1 MKKRILSLLMTVC
14 MLVGLLPTTVF
25 AAEPEEALYAQMLEL
40 GLVDADGDLIEDNT
54 FTVSDGTSLSSLT
67 ALIEWLNQCGDS
79 DLDKIVTVD
88 ATGRSATVEQLMYAL
103 LIEYQIAE
111 VAGQLKLLA
120 SGENSA
126 AVYAAGDTIDT
137 TAHDLKIRMEM
148 SYGFDQST
156 NMATNYWLNV
166 NLLNKNTNK
175 LVTEHDDVT
184 VEVGMF
190 ADFLNVGEEDYSAVK
205 GKEMP
210 GTNYFKRFTISDGS
224 SSIAFPLDLK
234 KLRDNYLSKYNGLW
248 DGNAYLLFQARTV
261 SPDSGMPDS
270 SDTICVKIAPDSATD
285 PVVSAING
293 GTSIGMNN
301 DSKGEVV
308 PYRMDWR
315 GDGTT
320 TMDDGRECFAFTVDT
335 PAARGS
341 YNASSFGWMN
351 YFGRALEAGV
361 GDEKPEINLENVT
374 IWTKKSNKTNFPRIY
389 AGIFD
394 SEDPSKNEY
403 VKIGWSPLTY
413 TYDFD
418 DSSTAADYVAQMTR
432 VHLGRW
438 DDSGTGV
445 SDVSNDTLYKKIKSH
460 EWRIAH
466 FPDVEVPLTYWNEYG
481 VGFPSNWYLTTDWL
495 ENNDGTGPNELLMHG
510 AMTIVDETAPTIK
523 SATVPAYKNV
533 SGSANADFYPGNVIP
548 IVVTFTEPVYGDYK
562 LVYLEGTES
571 VTLSSNSGARTTVD
585 GDVYRNNNPILS
597 NTRVF
602 YYTVKSTDNTVPSE
616 NITDESQLPGII
628 VQGVMPVSSACT
640 DVYKNAFETNAYISG
655 SNDAYQA
662 LSKPTT
668 LLTGCIKGGDLKYSF
683 QSMTATPDSKD
694 PCKINF
700 QVELDNA
707 EAFQTQCLNWAS
719 KPSLHTATVYVY
731 KNGVEADDAPTV
743 DLQPVVVDAGT
754 SDERYV
760 LAGSMTLDS
769 VTEDT
774 PYVADL
780 AFDSAYH
787 YGIYA
792 TFTQTPVTYAG
803 TDAYTISIDSSGW
816 PSGIDYTVFTQDGR
830 RPVLSFKDN
839 NTSYTY
845 KDLNDVT
852 WTVSDPNVLV
862 VEHVGTGTGN
872 LTLAQSPSVRIV
884 PKSEGTATITL
895 ECSNNGKKV
904 TTASNPITVTVKDN
918 GTPALLFA
926 ENANTFYAQVLTEQ
940 TIHFASNLSQH
951 EPGVNDTAGGK
962 ITAQLFKGSSV
973 AEDAVPVWEKTLDR
987 TATSLT
993 ISGDLFTAEDISQ
1006 GNIPSFILRL
1016 TATAQ
1021 VDTTTKNLSTEAK
1034 ILVCAQPAVITL
1046 TGLDNPVFTDD
1057 QDITIGWSVA
1067 NFDLDKNGDACQ
1079 FEFTIEKDG
1088 KIVYT
1093 TDAKSETGSCTLRSE
1108 DIKITD
1114 SAQLKDYYIVT
1125 AKAKNGTDLGWSIAS
1140 STITV
1145 YKKGALDIE
1154 IGGVKKDSVTLKNEI
1169 SGGTTTTAPS
1179 GTTYGGETIGGLTD
1193 APAIAKLRS
1202 ELSLMES
1209 ISINFRDYNWSILYD
1224 AIQWSTSTGRGEEIT
1239 DELQRAVSINYRE
1252 GMLYSP
1258 LESYSYTCYLPQTIM
1273 LLCGLRDGSNI
1284 ITAENSSLS
1293 SLSDSVTVH
1302 VETLKNKLYLFQFT
1316 PAVTTEVS
1324 YEDGLGVTHT
1334 AYSNDD
1340 GSLALFEP
1348 NGIASDLRTAARTK
1362 GGDSYR
1368 GTFSQLALK
1377 SGEGNGTRGELYP
1390 LNTLEL
1396 RRAAV
1401 AEVQLLK
1408 PDGTPL
1414 ANTEVTLRGGVYRNR
1429 YAASNRDDAYCAGA
1443 KFAKAAGQTASLDG
1457 TKDQTFTTD
1466 ANGMLTVHM
1475 DLTQFTSKNNPEA
1488 VGVGDSLE
1496 FIFEL
1501 RFGERYYPEIVTVD
1515 GSLTPRDAMRSG
1527 EDIVT
1532 LTAAQKAKP
1541 FVAVQTISYTGRR
1554 LDVRRHTGVVG
1565 PSSNYPSAVLDSTIM
1580 LWGVEDASLTDTGYR
1595 FDLRA
1600 QETGVSVP
1608 RQKRTTPKDASF
1620 PFSSIPL
1627 VNNVVTLDSSSF
1639 ANYDGTRKTPLEA
1652 ALYNGSGSLACTI
1665 ALPFGIAD
1673 LTTIERVEDAP
1684 SVTSL
1689 MANIAAYGTVDGAN
1703 TKYKYA
1709 DKVSDAIMLDGLS
1722 FLEKMGSEIGAVKAV
1737 LMPTE
1742 DPTRY
1747 EAYLWT
1753 GIDTTELED
1762 LDYDRNGIC
1771 LEPHY
1776 IGEDLDSL
1784 VGEVSDTFTLSDFQ
1798 AMADGSY
1805 FEDRSN
1811 LLNTAA
1817 GLIGLPVM
1825 LKLEGWM
1832 TTEIRYNFDKGQWQV
1847 LTTGGGFTAG
1857 VQLEFEKALHLTA
1870 YGIPLTTSFLVRGG
1884 ALVDFQTAIRYAK
1897 QLGLEWSDDTANKVN
1912 DYLTA
1917 LRINAY
1923 FEFYGG
1929 VGYDKGFT
1937 ATIGV
1942 FGQIEINNENRF
1954 LTRKYLKDEE
1964 QRDKAGQFL
1973 QLDGEAGIRGALG
1986 AGPLVAE
1993 VTLVSLGFGAGWT
2006 FNEWDDIDKY
2016 WEEASSGL
2024 GSAWLSDDTSGLSLM
2039 YCDDET
2045 AVLVSEPVVKL
2056 QSRDYLDEGDRVWLG
2071 GDSGISLMSLDKQN
2085 KLAAIETNSYPFSA
2099 PMLSDDGR
2107 ILVYLSD
2114 ADSTDVTDV
2123 EVRYSLSNG
2132 GSFPDDRTAIPDGD
2146 FSGYGDSSLDFDGTK
2161 DFAGAIWLRE
2171 ASTLNLAAG
2180 TELNQGQQTTLLN
2193 GLEVVA
2199 SIWDGNQWVTTRL
2212 TENGSQEFE
2221 PVIAVHNGKAIAVW
2235 RSVQTDENAF
2245 AFTQN
2250 RILCKIYD
2258 DDNKKWSDETYTLY
2272 NGSAGEVT
2280 GMTAEMLTDGTAA
2293 VAFSVKD
2300 ENDSS
2305 DIYYT
2310 VVDTTVA
2317 NPEDSAKTIRATTN
2331 TYTDENPQLTTV
2343 GNQFVLGWS
2352 SVQSLT
2358 GAQQRDVG
2366 LRVFDN
2372 TGAPRPLLPESLSDL
2387 VSTAA
2392 FDGQFTFVK
2401 GADSLDELSLLWN
2414 DAKAGSEENDVIR
2427 AIKFGLYNGSYIS
2440 SAAIEVAELPARTGL
2455 THMDARVTND
2465 DGTSIQAVL
2474 QGTTSTVIDE
2484 NDPETYDTFEYS
2496 YILDGKEDSVSVLI
2510 PKEQV
2515 NLLSASASYSD
2526 AVEVASTMVDYT
2538 TLATESYVPVNFTV
2552 ANQGMNVINS
2562 VTIRLDGASLQTFT
2576 GLTLLPG
2583 QSKTFSFV
2591 TKTGSEIRNLDYSVE
2606 ASFHGGQKPKVA
2618 GTVYLDYPDVG
2629 ISALTVTKEQDG
2641 LRTVLANLYNQSAAS
2656 LDKSKSDRRVV
2667 LGVYSDPEC
2676 ETPLNGKYFTGGTTD
2691 KPHEM
2696 ILTGDTLAAI
2706 DGTGYTQEITF
2717 HIGDYVKDAKLEE
2730 IPDSGVTLFVKAHI
2744 EQRVKGEW
2752 IVLPEADS
2760 QNNQK
2765 HLTFD
2770 SLLTRSE
2777 NAPTTISVEMEN
2789 GSATT
2794 ANVQVRNNSLQKR
2807 TSGNLVAALLDSNG
2821 NLLETKNVGDLSL
2834 GTEEVKES
2842 SIAFSKS
2849 GARVVLR
2856 YGEAESGSSTSNA
2869 DAVSITIDGLPLTIN
2884 SFDANNSATVE
2895 RVPTGQYLLTAIP
2908 EGSGAK
2914 VTVNGKLA
2922 EYGMATISGGYYKRT
2937 VTVTITAKDGSTT
2950 RTYTIYLNPDPSQI
2964 SDSDDYTLY
2973 FETNGGS
2980 KITALQKSS
2989 GTTVDLTAYTPT
3001 RSGYIFTGWYADKA
3015 LTEKITKVKLTGNT
3029 TVYAG
3034 WQEAAVSPFTDV
3046 PKGSYY
3052 EKAVNWA
3059 VEQGIT
3065 AGTTATTFSPNN
3077 PCTRAQAVTFL
3088 WRAAGSPAPENSTMS
3103 FTDVAE
3109 GSYYHDAVLWAVEN
3123 GITKGTS
3130 DTAFSPNATCTRAQI
3145 VTFLWRS
3152 QKSPASDSVN
3162 PFTDVAA
3169 DAYYAN
3175 AVLWAAENGVTS
3187 GTTATTF
3194 SPNNNCTRAQIV
3206 TFLWRC
3212 LGE

>member
-1 MKKRILSLLMTVC
+1 MKKRILSLLLAVC
-14 MLVGLLPTTVF
+14 MLVGLLPTAAF

-40 GLVDADGDLIEDNT
+40 GLVDAEGALIEDNT
-54 FTVSDGTSLSSLT
+54 FTVEDGTQLSSLT
-67 ALIEWLNQCGDS
+67 ELIEWLNQCGES
-79 DLDKIVTVD
+79 DLDTVITVD
-88 ATGRSATVEQLMYAL
+88 STGRSATVEQLMYAL
-103 LIEYQIAE
+103 IIEYQIAD
-111 VAGQLKLLA
+111 VAGHLNLLA
-120 SGENSA
+120 SGENGASL
-126 AVYAAGDTIDT
+126 YATGDTIDT
-137 TAHDLKIRMEM
+137 TVHDLEIRMNM
-148 SYGFDQST
+148 SFQ
-156 NMATNYWLNV
+156 A
-166 NLLNKNTNK
+166 NKSVYSLTVALFQKNGKTP
-175 LVTEHDDVT
+175 VPAPHDVT

-190 ADFLNVGEEDYSAVK
+190 TDFLNVGEEDYAEDGSENV
-205 GKEMP
+205 P
-210 GTNYFKRFTISDGS
+210 GTNYFKRFTIGEGS
-224 SSIAFPLDLK
+224 SSITFKLDLQ
-234 KLRDNYLSKYNGLW
+234 KLRDHYLSKYNGLW
-248 DGNAYLLFQARTV
+248 DGNAYLLFEARTV
-261 SPDSGMPDS
+261 STFSRMPDS
-270 SDTICVKIAPDSATD
+270 SDTICVKIAPDSDPD
-285 PVVSAING
+285 PVVEAITG
-293 GTSIGMNN
+293 GTIIGKNH
-301 DSKGEVV
+301 DSKKDILPYHLDWETTETETIDGEKYFVKE
-308 PYRMDWR
+308 
-315 GDGTT
+315 T
-320 TMDDGRECFAFTVDT
+320 AI
-335 PAARGS
+335 PAAKGS
-341 YNASSFGWMN
+341 EYGDSTYGWMDSFN
-351 YFGRALEAGV
+351 RALRAGV
-361 GDEKPEINLENVT
+361 GDAETAVNLENVT
-374 IWTKKSNKTNFPRIY
+374 IWTKDDDEIDIPTLSIKEGNELVTIKGSSFRYDSDPFTSTESVNYLTEVAKVQNTSWDTPNSNFYDKCKSHDWHLVHFINVKVPI
-389 AGIFD
+389 GI
-394 SEDPSKNEY
+394 
-403 VKIGWSPLTY
+403 
-413 TYDFD
+413 
-418 DSSTAADYVAQMTR
+418 
-432 VHLGRW
+432 
-438 DDSGTGV
+438 SGTNV
-445 SDVSNDTLYKKIKSH
+445 HYP
-460 EWRIAH
+460 R
-466 FPDVEVPLTYWNEYG
+466 
-481 VGFPSNWYLTTDWL
+481 NWYLNVDWIAQ
-495 ENNDGTGPNELLMHG
+495 NDEDNPTRIPEEILMHG
-510 AMTIVDETAPTIK
+510 AMTIVDKTTPTIK
-523 SATVPAYKNV
+523 SVNTCAREGDTYPY
-533 SGSANADFYPGNVIP
+533 FYPGNVIP
-548 IVVTFTEPVYGDYK
+548 IVVTFSEPVYGDYE

-571 VTLSSNSGARTTVD
+571 TTLTSYSGARTTVS
-585 GDVYRNNNPILS
+585 GDVTRNSNPILS

-602 YYTVKSTDNTVPSE
+602 YYTVKSTDST
-616 NITDESQLPGII
+616 GI
-628 VQGVMPVSSACT
+628 VVKGVKPVSDACT
-640 DVYKNAFETNAYISG
+640 DVYGNEFETDAYISG
-655 SNDAYQA
+655 SDDAYQA

-668 LLTGCIKGGDLKYSF
+668 LLEGCIQGGDLKYSL
-683 QSMTATPDSKD
+683 QSMTATPDPKD
-694 PCKINF
+694 PCTINF

-707 EAFQTQCLNWAS
+707 EAFKTQCLNWANGTT
-719 KPSLHTATVYVY
+719 PHTATVYVY
-731 KNGVEADDAPTV
+731 KNGVEADDAPSI
-743 DLQPVVVDAGT
+743 DLTPVLVTENGK
-754 SDERYV
+754 EKYV
-760 LAGSMTLDS
+760 LAGSMTLPDES
-769 VTEDT
+769 EDT
-774 PYVADL
+774 PYVVEL
-780 AFDSAYH
+780 VFDYFYC

-803 TDAYTISIDSSGW
+803 TDAYTISIDGSW
-816 PSGIDYTVFTQDGR
+816 PSGIDNTLFVQDAEH
-830 RPVLSFKDN
+830 PVLSFTDN
-839 NTSYTY
+839 KTDYTY
-845 KDLNDVT
+845 NYLGTDDVV
-852 WTVSDPNVLV
+852 WTVDNPDV
-862 VEHVGTGTGN
+862 VVVKREGSGTD
-872 LTLAQSPSVRIV
+872 LTLTQTSKVTIEPQG
-884 PKSEGTATITL
+884 PGTATISL
-895 ECSNNGKKV
+895 VCRNNGTKE
-904 TTASNPITVTVKDN
+904 TTASNSIMVTVKDN

-926 ENANTFYAQVLTEQ
+926 KNADTFYARVGTDQ
-940 TIHFASNLSQH
+940 TVHFASNLSQH
-951 EPGVNDTAGGK
+951 APADGK
-962 ITAQLFKGSSV
+962 ITASLYEGNSV
-973 AEDAVPVWEKTLDR
+973 AADAVPIWTETLER

-993 ISGDLFTAEDISQ
+993 IPGEKLTSISL
-1006 GNIPSFILRL
+1006 GNTPSYILRL

-1021 VDTTTKNLSTEAK
+1021 VDSTVKNLLTDAK
-1034 ILVCAQPAVITL
+1034 IIVCAQPAVIKL
-1046 TGLDNPVFTDD
+1046 TGLDNPMFTDD
-1057 QDITIGWSVA
+1057 QSITIGWTVE
-1067 NFDLDKNGDACQ
+1067 NFDLGNLDSCQ
-1079 FEFTIEKDG
+1079 FQFTIEKDG
-1088 KIVYT
+1088 KTIYT
-1093 TDAKSETGSCTLRSE
+1093 TEEKSASGSYTLTP
-1108 DIKITD
+1108 DTPD
-1114 SAQLKDYYIVT
+1114 QLKDYYIVT
-1125 AKAKNGTDLGWSIAS
+1125 AKAKNGADPKWSIAS

-1145 YKKGALDIE
+1145 YKKGALDIQ
-1154 IGGVKKDSVTLKNEI
+1154 IGGEKKDSVTLKNDI
-1169 SGGTTTTAPS
+1169 SGGTTATPTVN
-1179 GTTYGGETIGGLTD
+1179 TYSGETIDGLTN
-1193 APAIAKLRS
+1193 AQAIAKLRS

-1209 ISINFRDYNWSILYD
+1209 ISINFQNYNWSILYD
-1224 AIQWSTSTGRGEEIT
+1224 AVKWSTSTGRGEEIT
-1239 DELQRAVSINYRE
+1239 DELQRAVSINYRQ
-1252 GMLYSP
+1252 GMLYAP
-1258 LESYSYTCYLPQTIM
+1258 LENYSYTCYLPQTIM

-1284 ITAENSSLS
+1284 ITAENSTLPSLS
-1293 SLSDSVTVH
+1293 SSVTVH
-1302 VETLKNKLYLFQFT
+1302 VETLKDKLYLFQFT
-1316 PAVTTEVS
+1316 PAVKTEVS
-1324 YEDGLGVTHT
+1324 YEDGLGETHT
-1334 AYSNDD
+1334 VSSNDD

-1429 YAASNRDDAYCAGA
+1429 YAASNRDDTYCAGA

-1501 RFGERYYPEIVTVD
+1501 RFGESYYPEIVTVD

-1541 FVAVQTISYTGRR
+1541 FVAVQTISYTGREI
-1554 LDVRRHTGVVG
+1554 DVRRHTGVVG
-1565 PSSNYPSAVLDSTIM
+1565 PSSNYPSAILDSTIM
-1580 LWGVEDASLTDTGYR
+1580 LWGVTDASLTDTGYR

-1608 RQKRTTPKDASF
+1608 RQKRMTAKDASY

-1857 VQLEFEKALHLTA
+1857 VQLEFEKALHLTP

-1884 ALVDFQTAIRYAK
+1884 ALVDFQTAIRYAE

-2045 AVLVSEPVVKL
+2045 AVIVSEPVVKL

-2071 GDSGISLMSLDKQN
+2071 GDSGISLMSLDNPN
-2085 KLAAIETNSYPFSA
+2085 KLKAIETNSYPFST

-2114 ADSTDVTDV
+2114 ADSSDVTDV
-2123 EVRYSLSNG
+2123 EVRYSKSSG
-2132 GSFPDDRTAIPDGD
+2132 GSFPDGEAIPDGAD
-2146 FSGYGDSSLDFDGTK
+2146 GFSGYGDSSLDFDGTAN
-2161 DFAGAIWLRE
+2161 FAGAIWLRE
-2171 ASTLNLAAG
+2171 AARLNLKAG
-2180 TELNQGQQTTLLN
+2180 TELNEGQQTTLLN
-2193 GLEVVA
+2193 GFEVVA
-2199 SIWDGNQWVTTRL
+2199 SIWNGSNWTTTRL
-2212 TENGSQEFE
+2212 TENASQEFE
-2221 PVIAVHNGKAIAVW
+2221 PVIAVNNGKAIAVW
-2235 RSVQTDENAF
+2235 RSVQTDENAYT
-2245 AFTQN
+2245 FTQN
-2250 RILCKIYD
+2250 RILCKIFD
-2258 DDNKKWSDETYTLY
+2258 GTKWSDKTYTLY
-2272 NGSAGEVT
+2272 NGSAGDVT
-2280 GMTAEMLTDGTAA
+2280 GMTAEILADGTAA

-2300 ENDSS
+2300 ETDSS

-2310 VVDTTVA
+2310 VVNTTAA
-2317 NPEDSAKTIRATTN
+2317 NLEDSAKTIRATTN

-2343 GNQFVLGWS
+2343 GDQFVLGWS

-2358 GAQQRDVG
+2358 GAEQHDVG
-2366 LRVFDN
+2366 LRVFDKN
-2372 TGAPRPLLPESLSDL
+2372 GMPLPLLPESLSDM

-2392 FDGQFTFVK
+2392 FDGRFTFVK
-2401 GADSLDELSLLWN
+2401 GADSLDKLSLLWN
-2414 DAKAGSEENDVIR
+2414 DANAGSEKNDVIR

-2455 THMDARVTND
+2455 THMDARVAND
-2465 DGTSIQAVL
+2465 DGTSIQAVI
-2474 QGTTSTVIDE
+2474 QGTTYSEINED
-2484 NDPETYDTFEYS
+2484 DPDTYDMFDYSYELDGEEYS
-2496 YILDGKEDSVSVLI
+2496 VSIRI
-2510 PKEQV
+2510 PKETV
-2515 NLLSASASYSD
+2515 NLFSASETYSD
-2526 AVEVASTMVDYT
+2526 AVEVVSTTVDYT
-2538 TLATESYVPVNFTV
+2538 TLATDSYVPVNFTV

-2562 VTIRLDGASLQTFT
+2562 VTIQLDGASPQTFT

-2641 LRTVLANLYNQSAAS
+2641 QRTVLANLYNQSAAS
-2656 LDKSKSDRRVV
+2656 LNKSDRRVV

-2691 KPHEM
+2691 KPYEL

-2706 DGTGYTQEITF
+2706 DSTGYTQEIAF
-2717 HIGDYVKDAKLEE
+2717 HIGDYVKDAELKE
-2730 IPDSGVTLFVKAHI
+2730 IPDSGVTLFVKARI
-2744 EQRVKGEW
+2744 EQKVDGEW
-2752 IVLPEADS
+2752 IDLPEADS

-2789 GSATT
+2789 GSTTT
-2794 ANVQVRNNSLQKR
+2794 ANVQVRNNSLQPR
-2807 TSGNLVAALLDSNG
+2807 TSGNLVAALLDQYG
-2821 NLLETKNVGDLSL
+2821 NLLETKNVGDLTL
-2834 GTEEVKES
+2834 GAEEVEERP
-2842 SIAFSKS
+2842 ITFSKS

-2856 YGEAESGSSTSNA
+2856 YGEAESGSSPSNA
-2869 DAVSITIDGLPLTIN
+2869 NAASITIDGLPLTIG
-2884 SFDANNSATVE
+2884 SFDENGSATVE
-2895 RVPTGQYLLTAIP
+2895 NVSSGQYLLTVIP
-2908 EGSGAK
+2908 EGGGAT
-2914 VTVNGKLA
+2914 VTVNGKPA
-2922 EYGMATISGGYYKRT
+2922 ENGMATISGGSYTRT
-2937 VTVTITAKDGSTT
+2937 VTVTITSADRSTT
-2950 RTYTIYLNPDPSQI
+2950 RTYTIYLNPNPSQI
-2964 SDSDDYTLY
+2964 SGSDDDTIYTLN

-2980 KITALQKSS
+2980 TITALRKSS

-3015 LTEKITKVKLTGNT
+3015 LTEKITKVKLTGST

-3034 WQEAAVSPFTDV
+3034 WQEAEASSFTDV

-3052 EKAVNWA
+3052 EEAVNWA
-3059 VEQGIT
+3059 VAQGIT
-3065 AGTTATTFSPNN
+3065 TGTTATTFSPNAT
-3077 PCTRAQAVTFL
+3077 CTRAQAVTFL
-3088 WRAAGSPAPENSTMS
+3088 WRAAGSPAPKSSDMPFE
-3103 FTDVAE
+3103 DVAAD
-3109 GSYYHDAVLWAVEN
+3109 SYYHNAVLWAVEN

-3130 DTAFSPNATCTRAQI
+3130 DTAFTPNAKCTRAQI
-3145 VTFLWRS
+3145 VTFLWRA
-3152 QKSPASDSVN
+3152 QKSPAAGSVN

-3169 DAYYAN
+3169 DAYYSS
-3175 AVLWAAENGVTS
+3175 AVLWAVENGITA
-3187 GTTATTF
+3187 GTTAATF
-3194 SPNNNCTRAQIV
+3194 SPNNDCTRAQIV
-3206 TFLWRC
+3206 TFLYRC
-3212 LGE
+3212 LG

>member
-1 MKKRILSLLMTVC
+1 MKKRILSLLLAAC
-14 MLVGLLPTTVF
+14 MLVGLLPTAAF

-40 GLVDADGDLIEDNT
+40 GIVDADGTLIEDNT
-54 FTVSDGTSLSSLT
+54 FTVNDGTSLSSLT
-67 ALIEWLNQCGDS
+67 ELIEWLNECGDS
-79 DLDKIVTVD
+79 DLEKVVTVD
-88 ATGRSATVEQLMYAL
+88 ATGRSATVENLMYAL

-126 AVYAAGDTIDT
+126 AAYATGDTIDT
-137 TAHDLKIRMEM
+137 TAHDLEVRMVM
-148 SYGFDQST
+148 SFQANSSVYS
-156 NMATNYWLNV
+156 LRV
-166 NLLNKNTNK
+166 NLYDKNTNK
-175 LVTEHDDVT
+175 TALAPHDIT

-190 ADFLNVGEEDYSAVK
+190 ADFLNVGQENYAADGTENV
-205 GKEMP
+205 P
-210 GTNYFKRFTISDGS
+210 GTNYFKRFTIEEGS
-224 SSIAFPLDLK
+224 SSITFQLDLK
-234 KLRDNYLSKYNGLW
+234 KLREKYLSKYNGLW
-248 DGNAYLLFQARTV
+248 DGNSYLLFQARTV
-261 SPDSGMPDS
+261 STFSRMPDS
-270 SDTICVKIAPDSATD
+270 SDTICVRIAPSKEAD

-293 GTSIGMNN
+293 GTIIGMNN
-301 DSKGEVV
+301 DSKQDIL
-308 PYRMDWR
+308 PYHLDWS
-315 GDGTT
+315 TT
-320 TMDDGRECFAFTVDT
+320 ATETVGNKDYFVKET
-335 PAARGS
+335 AIPAAKGS
-341 YNASSFGWMN
+341 EYGDSTYGWMDSFN
-351 YFGRALEAGV
+351 RALRAGV
-361 GDEKPEINLENVT
+361 GDANPAVNLKNVT
-374 IWTKKSNKTNFPRIY
+374 IWTKDDDTL
-389 AGIFD
+389 GV
-394 SEDPSKNEY
+394 PSLSIKEGSDL
-403 VKIGWSPLTY
+403 VLI
-413 TYDFD
+413 
-418 DSSTAADYVAQMTR
+418 
-432 VHLGRW
+432 
-438 DDSGTGV
+438 GTGAIKYDGIEFTDGSSALDYLTEV
-445 SDVSNDTLYKKIKSH
+445 AKVQDTSWDNPNSNFYNKCKSH
-460 EWRIAH
+460 DWHLVRFIN
-466 FPDVEVPLTYWNEYG
+466 VEVPIGISGTNVHY
-481 VGFPSNWYLTTDWL
+481 PRNWYLNVDWIKQ
-495 ENNDGTGPNELLMHG
+495 NDQVTRIPEEILMHG
-510 AMTIVDETAPTIK
+510 AMTIVDDTAPTIK
-523 SATVPAYKNV
+523 SITVPAYENKT
-533 SGSANADFYPGNVIP
+533 SSANANFYPGNVIP

-707 EAFQTQCLNWAS
+707 EAFRTQCLNWATNANH
-719 KPSLHTATVYVY
+719 HTATVYMY
-731 KNGVEADDAPTV
+731 KNGVEPETIPTV

-754 SDERYV
+754 DNERYV
-760 LAGSMTLDS
+760 LAGSMKLDAVS
-769 VTEDT
+769 ADT
-774 PYVADL
+774 TYVAEL
-780 AFDSAYH
+780 VFDNFYC

-792 TFTQTPVTYAG
+792 TFTQRPVTYAG
-803 TDAYTISIDSSGW
+803 TGAYTISIDSNGW
-816 PSGIDYTVFTQDGR
+816 PSGINNTVFTQDGQ

-852 WTVSDPNVLV
+852 WTVSDPNVVV
-862 VEHVGTGTGN
+862 VERVGTGTGN

-895 ECSNNGKKV
+895 KCGNNGTKD
-904 TTASNPITVTVKDN
+904 TTASNTITVTVKDN
-918 GTPALLFA
+918 GTPTLLFA

-962 ITAQLFKGSSV
+962 ITAQLYAVTGVDGNGKPVLAAKSSWT
-973 AEDAVPVWEKTLDR
+973 EELER

-993 ISGDLFTAEDISQ
+993 IPGSLFTAENISQ
-1006 GNIPSFILRL
+1006 GNTPSFILRL

-1021 VDTTTKNLSTEAK
+1021 VDSTRKDLSTEAK

-1046 TGLDNPVFTDD
+1046 AGLDNPMFTDD
-1057 QDITIGWSVA
+1057 ESIKIDWTVE

-1088 KIVYT
+1088 QRIYHYP
-1093 TDAKSETGSCTLRSE
+1093 DSENDEISKTGSYTLTPS
-1108 DIKITD
+1108 KITD
-1114 SAQLKDYYIVT
+1114 PAQLKDYYIVT

-1145 YKKGALDIE
+1145 YKENALDIE

-1169 SGGTTTTAPS
+1169 DDTTTTTEPS

-1209 ISINFRDYNWSILYD
+1209 ISINFKDYNWSILND
-1224 AIQWSTSTGRGEEIT
+1224 AIQWTTSTGQGEEIS
-1239 DELQRAVSINYRE
+1239 DELQRAVTINYRE
-1252 GMLYSP
+1252 GMLYAP
-1258 LESYSYTCYLPQTIM
+1258 LENYSYTCYLPQTI
-1273 LLCGLRDGSNI
+1273 LLLSGLRDGSNTV
-1284 ITAENSSLS
+1284 TAQHSSLS
-1293 SLSDSVTVH
+1293 SLSDSVTVN

-1316 PAVTTEVS
+1316 PAVKTEVS
-1324 YEDGLGVTHT
+1324 YEDGLGKTHT
-1334 AYSNDD
+1334 VYTNDD

-1348 NGIASDLRTAARTK
+1348 NGIASDLRAASVSS
-1362 GGDSYR
+1362 GVSYR
-1368 GTFSQLALK
+1368 GTISNLALK

-1401 AEVQLLK
+1401 AQVQLLQ
-1408 PDGTPL
+1408 PNGTPL

-1457 TKDQTFTTD
+1457 TQDQTFTTD

-1475 DLTQFTSKNNPEA
+1475 DLTQFTSKNNPEP

-1501 RFGERYYPEIVTVD
+1501 RFDDYYPEIVIVD

-1527 EDIVT
+1527 KDIVT
-1532 LTAAQKAKP
+1532 LTDAKNKTAKP

-1608 RQKRTTPKDASF
+1608 RQKRTAPKDASF

-1639 ANYDGTRKTPLEA
+1639 VNFDGTRKTPLEA
-1652 ALYNGSGSLACTI
+1652 ALYNGSGSLTCTI

-1673 LTTIERVEDAP
+1673 LTTIEKVEDAP

-1689 MANIAAYGTVDGAN
+1689 MANIAAYGKVGGAD
-1703 TKYKYA
+1703 TEYEYV

-1832 TTEIRYNFDKGQWQV
+1832 TSEIRYNFDKGQWQV
-1847 LTTGGGFTAG
+1847 LTTGGGFSAG
-1857 VQLEFEKALHLTA
+1857 VQLEFEKALHLTP

-1884 ALVDFQTAIRYAK
+1884 ALVDFQTAIRYAE
-1897 QLGLEWSDDTANKVN
+1897 QLGLEWNDDTANKVN

-1954 LTRKYLKDEE
+1954 LTRKYLKDEKE
-1964 QRDKAGQFL
+1964 RDKAGQFL

-1993 VTLVSLGFGAGWT
+1993 VTLVSLGFGAGWP

-2045 AVLVSEPVVKL
+2045 AVLVSEPVVTL

-2099 PMLSDDGR
+2099 PMLSDDGK

-2123 EVRYSLSNG
+2123 EVCYSQYNDLLDIFSKGEAISNETG
-2132 GSFPDDRTAIPDGD
+2132 G

-2180 TELNQGQQTTLLN
+2180 TELNEGQRTTLLN
-2193 GLEVVA
+2193 GFEVVA
-2199 SIWDGNQWVTTRL
+2199 SIWNGSQWVTTRL

-2221 PVIAVHNGKAIAVW
+2221 PVIAVNGGKAIAVW

-2250 RILCKIYD
+2250 RILCKIY
-2258 DDNKKWSDETYTLY
+2258 NNGAWSNETYTLY

-2300 ENDSS
+2300 ENGGS

-2358 GAQQRDVG
+2358 GAEQRDVG

-2372 TGAPRPLLPESLSDL
+2372 TGAPKPILPESLSDM

-2392 FDGQFTFVK
+2392 FDGQFAFVK

-2414 DAKAGSEENDVIR
+2414 DAKAGSEDNDVIR

-2465 DGTSIQAVL
+2465 DGTSIQAVI

-2484 NDPETYDTFEYS
+2484 SDPKTYDTFDYS
-2496 YILDGKEDSVSVLI
+2496 YKLDGEEYSVSVRI
-2510 PKEQV
+2510 PKETV

-2552 ANQGMNVINS
+2552 ANQGMHVINR
-2562 VTIRLDGASLQTFT
+2562 VTIQLGGAKEQTFDN
-2576 GLTLLPG
+2576 LTILPG
-2583 QSKTFSFV
+2583 QTKTFSFV
-2591 TKTGSEIRNLDYSVE
+2591 TKTGNEIRNLDYSVE

-2641 LRTVLANLYNQSAAS
+2641 QRTVLANLYNQSAAS
-2656 LDKSKSDRRVV
+2656 LNKSDRRVV

-2691 KPHEM
+2691 KPYEL

-2706 DGTGYTQEITF
+2706 DGTGYTQEIAF
-2717 HIGDYVKDAKLEE
+2717 HIGDYVTDAKQKDAEGKVTALKE
-2730 IPDSGVTLFVKAHI
+2730 IPDSGVTLFVKARI
-2744 EQRVKGEW
+2744 EQMVNREW
-2752 IVLPEADS
+2752 VVLPEADY

-2789 GSATT
+2789 GSTTT
-2794 ANVQVRNNSLQKR
+2794 ANVQVRNNSLQPR
-2807 TSGNLVAALLDSNG
+2807 TSGNLVAALLDQYG
-2821 NLLETKNVGDLSL
+2821 KLLETKNVGDLSL

-2842 SIAFSKS
+2842 SIAFSRS

-2856 YGEAESGSSTSNA
+2856 YGETASGSTGASKA
-2869 DAVSITIDGLPLTIN
+2869 DATSITIDGLPLTID
-2884 SFDANNSATVE
+2884 SFDANSNATVE
-2895 RVPTGQYLLTAIP
+2895 NVSSGQYLLTVIP
-2908 EGSGAK
+2908 AGDGAT
-2914 VTVNGKLA
+2914 VTVDGKPAENGI
-2922 EYGMATISGGYYKRT
+2922 ATISGGYYKRT
-2937 VTVTITAKDGSTT
+2937 FTVTITAKDGSTT
-2950 RTYTIYLNPDPSQI
+2950 RTYTIYLNPVPSQN
-2964 SDSDDYTLY
+2964 SGSDDYTLH

-2980 KITALQKSS
+2980 KITALRKSF

-3001 RSGYIFTGWYADKA
+3001 RIGYIFTGWYADKA

-3169 DAYYAN
+3169 DAYYAD

-3206 TFLWRC
+3206 TFLWRSMK
-3212 LGE
+3212 

>member
-1 MKKRILSLLMTVC
+1 MKKRILSLLLVAC
-14 MLVGLLPTTVF
+14 MLVGLLPTTAF
-25 AAEPEEALYAQMLEL
+25 AAESDEALYAQMLEL
-40 GLVDADGDLIEDNT
+40 GIVDADGTLIEDNT

-67 ALIEWLNQCGDS
+67 DLIEWLNDCGES
-79 DLDKIVTVD
+79 DLDKVVTVD
-88 ATGRSATVEQLMYAL
+88 ATGNSATVENLMYAL

-126 AVYAAGDTIDT
+126 SLYDADDTIDT
-137 TAHDLKIRMEM
+137 TAHDLEVRMVM
-148 SYGFDQST
+148 SYGSSSV
-156 NMATNYWLNV
+156 YSLRV
-166 NLLNKNTNK
+166 NLYDKNTNK
-175 LVTEHDDVT
+175 PAPAPHAVK

-190 ADFLNVGEEDYSAVK
+190 ADFLNVGQEDYAEDGTENV
-205 GKEMP
+205 P
-210 GTNYFKRFTISDGS
+210 GTNYFKPFTIPAGS

-234 KLRDNYLSKYNGLW
+234 KLREKYLSKYNGLW

-261 SPDSGMPDS
+261 SEYSGMPDS
-270 SDTICVKIAPDSATD
+270 SDTICVKIAPSKEAD

-293 GTSIGMNN
+293 GTIIGKNHDSSKSIM
-301 DSKGEVV
+301 
-308 PYRMDWR
+308 PYHLDWE
-315 GDGTT
+315 TT
-320 TMDDGRECFAFTVDT
+320 TTETIDGEKYFVKETAI
-335 PAARGS
+335 PAAKGS
-341 YNASSFGWMN
+341 EYGDSTFGWMDSFN
-351 YFGRALEAGV
+351 RAITAGV
-361 GDEKPEINLENVT
+361 GDANPAVNLKNVT
-374 IWTKKSNKTNFPRIY
+374 IWTK
-389 AGIFD
+389 D
-394 SEDPSKNEY
+394 DD
-403 VKIGWSPLTY
+403 KIGIPTLSILDGSKRIKIAYQSRQFDTDPFTSQESINYLTE
-413 TYDFD
+413 
-418 DSSTAADYVAQMTR
+418 VAKVQNTS
-432 VHLGRW
+432 W
-438 DDSGTGV
+438 DTPN
-445 SDVSNDTLYKKIKSH
+445 SNFYNKCKSH
-460 EWRIAH
+460 DWHLVRFIN
-466 FPDVEVPLTYWNEYG
+466 VEVPIGISGTNVHY
-481 VGFPSNWYLTTDWL
+481 PRNWYLNVDWIAQ
-495 ENNDGTGPNELLMHG
+495 NDQVTRIPEEILMHG
-510 AMTIVDETAPTIK
+510 AMTIVDTTKPTIK
-523 SATVPAYKNV
+523 SVTVPAYEDEN
-533 SGSANADFYPGNVIP
+533 GNANADFYPGNVIP

-602 YYTVKSTDNTVPSE
+602 YYTVKSTDNTVPPE

-700 QVELDNA
+700 QVELDNT
-707 EAFQTQCLNWAS
+707 EAFRTQCLNWANNAN
-719 KPSLHTATVYVY
+719 LHTAAVYVY

-760 LAGSMTLDS
+760 LAGSMTLDP
-769 VTEDT
+769 VAAKT

-780 AFDSAYH
+780 AFDGYYY
-787 YGIYA
+787 YGMYA

-803 TDAYTISIDSSGW
+803 TDAYTISIDSNGW
-816 PSGIDYTVFTQDGR
+816 PSGIDNTVFTQDGR
-830 RPVLSFKDN
+830 RPVLSYKDN
-839 NTSYTY
+839 QTSYTY

-862 VEHVGTGTGN
+862 VERVGTGTGN

-884 PKSEGTATITL
+884 PKGEGTATITL

-951 EPGVNDTAGGK
+951 EPADGK
-962 ITAQLFKGSSV
+962 ITAQLYRGSSV
-973 AEDAVPVWEKTLDR
+973 AAGELVLTKELER

-993 ISGDLFTAEDISQ
+993 IPGSLFTAEDISQ
-1006 GNIPSFILRL
+1006 GNAPSFILRM

-1021 VDTTTKNLSTEAK
+1021 VDSTTKNLSTEAK

-1046 TGLDNPVFTDD
+1046 KGLDNPVFTDD

-1088 KIVYT
+1088 QRIYHYP
-1093 TDAKSETGSCTLRSE
+1093 DSENDEISKTGSYTLRSE

-1114 SAQLKDYYIVT
+1114 SDQLKDYYIVT

-1169 SGGTTTTAPS
+1169 DDTATTTAPS

-1224 AIQWSTSTGRGEEIT
+1224 AIKWSTSTGRGEEIT

-1316 PAVTTEVS
+1316 PAVTTQVS

-1334 AYSNDD
+1334 VYSNDD

-1348 NGIASDLRTAARTK
+1348 NGIASDLRTAAETK
-1362 GGDSYR
+1362 GGDAYR
-1368 GTFSQLALK
+1368 GTFSQLTLK

-1401 AEVQLLK
+1401 AQVQLLQ
-1408 PDGTPL
+1408 PNGTPL

-1429 YAASNRDDAYCAGA
+1429 YAASNRDDAYCDGA
-1443 KFAKAAGQTASLDG
+1443 WFATSKGAVSIPG
-1457 TKDQTFTTD
+1457 TRDQTFKTD

-1475 DLTQFTSKNNPEA
+1475 DLTQFTSKNDPEP

-1501 RFGERYYPEIVTVD
+1501 RFNDVYYPEIVIVD

-1527 EDIVT
+1527 KDIVT
-1532 LTAAQKAKP
+1532 LTAAKNKTAKP
-1541 FVAVQTISYTGRR
+1541 FVAVQTISYTGRA
-1554 LDVRRHTGVVG
+1554 LDARRHTGVVG

-1608 RQKRTTPKDASF
+1608 RQKQTAPKDASY

-1639 ANYDGTRKTPLEA
+1639 VNYDGTRKTPLEA

-1857 VQLEFEKALHLTA
+1857 VQLEFEKALHLTP

-2552 ANQGMNVINS
+2552 ANRGMHVINS
-2562 VTIRLDGASLQTFT
+2562 VTIQLGGAKEQTFDN
-2576 GLTLLPG
+2576 LTILPG
-2583 QSKTFSFV
+2583 QTKTFSVV
-2591 TKTGSEIRNLDYSVE
+2591 TLTDKVIEDLAYTVT
-2606 ASFHGGQKPKVA
+2606 AAFAGGA
-2618 GTVYLDYPDVG
+2618 TDSDGGTVYLDYPDVG
-2629 ISALTVTKEQDG
+2629 IAALTVTKEQG
-2641 LRTVLANLYNQSAAS
+2641 GERTVLANLYNQSAAS
-2656 LDKSKSDRRVV
+2656 LNKSGRRVV

-2676 ETPLNGKYFTGGTTD
+2676 ETPLDGKYFMDSTTGEPYDGD
-2691 KPHEM
+2691 YEM
-2696 ILTGDTLAAI
+2696 ILDGTALNAI

-2717 HIGDYVKDAKLEE
+2717 LIDDYVKDAKQEDAEGKVTALKE
-2730 IPDSGVTLFVKAHI
+2730 IPGSGVTLFVKAHI
-2744 EQRVKGEW
+2744 EQQVDDEW

-2770 SLLTRSE
+2770 SLLTRSD
-2777 NAPTTISVEMEN
+2777 NAPTTISVEMDN
-2789 GSATT
+2789 GETTT
-2794 ANVQVRNNSLQKR
+2794 AYVQIRNNSLQPR
-2807 TSGNLVAALLDSNG
+2807 SSGNLVAALLDSDG
-2821 NLLETKNVGDLSL
+2821 NLLETKNVGKLTL
-2834 GTEEVKES
+2834 GTEEVKE
-2842 SIAFSKS
+2842 IPMTFSTS

-2856 YGEAESGSSTSNA
+2856 YGETEESDNNTSNA
-2869 DAVSITIDGLPLTIN
+2869 DAASITIDGLPLTIS
-2884 SFDANNSATVE
+2884 SFGENGSATVE
-2895 RVPTGQYLLTAIP
+2895 NVSSGQYLLTVIP
-2908 EGSGAK
+2908 EGGGAT
-2914 VTVNGKLA
+2914 VTVNGKPA
-2922 EYGMATISGGYYKRT
+2922 ENGMATISGGYYKRT
-2937 VTVTITAKDGSTT
+2937 VTVTITAADSATT
-2950 RTYTIYLNPDPSQI
+2950 RTYTICLNPDPSQI

-3034 WQEAAVSPFTDV
+3034 WQEAAASPFTDV
-3046 PKGSYY
+3046 PKDSYY
-3052 EKAVNWA
+3052 EEAVNWA

-3065 AGTTATTFSPNN
+3065 AGTTATTFSPNAA
-3077 PCTRAQAVTFL
+3077 CTRAQAVTFL
-3088 WRAAGSPAPENSTMS
+3088 WRAAGSPAPESGVMP

-3109 GSYYHDAVLWAVEN
+3109 GSYYHDAVLWAVEQ
-3123 GITKGTS
+3123 GITKGTT
-3130 DTAFSPNATCTRAQI
+3130 DTTFTPNAKCTRAQI

-3169 DAYYAN
+3169 DAYYAD

-3206 TFLWRC
+3206 TFLWRSMK
-3212 LGE
+3212 